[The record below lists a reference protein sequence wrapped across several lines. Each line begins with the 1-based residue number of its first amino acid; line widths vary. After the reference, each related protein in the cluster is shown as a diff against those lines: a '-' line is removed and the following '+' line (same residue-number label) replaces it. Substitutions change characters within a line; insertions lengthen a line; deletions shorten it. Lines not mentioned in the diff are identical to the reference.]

1 MKHLLFVALQFST
14 VAFGQTSY
22 ATFSADT
29 TRIHHERSRMT
40 VFEKIMESEWQING
54 QTLTYGSTPIRVETD
69 NQVDTIFFRQDKNAR
84 WDTLICSISRPTNY
98 TFYYNECCG
107 GFNTADETGTYL
119 VGSVQF
125 ENRNPKKGKHYLGTL
140 GEAGVI
146 IDKNSVHLKPT
157 CRSAMSP
164 NCYEVTLRE
173 IEPCSTTDSCNEEI
187 CLVEPNS
194 ENPNYGFGYATQ
206 STLFR
211 FLFLPLSNDPI
222 HVSYNTKSG
231 TVQIK

>member
-40 VFEKIMESEWQING
+40 VFEKIMESECQING

-119 VGSVQF
+119 VGAVKF
-125 ENRNPKKGKHYLGTL
+125 ENRNPKKGKHYWLKTFI
-140 GEAGVI
+140 AT
-146 IDKNSVHLKPT
+146 SVKRYHAPAFLK
-157 CRSAMSP
+157 ALVFLKQAED
-164 NCYEVTLRE
+164 EVLAPFAR
-173 IEPCSTTDSCNEEI
+173 CSQN
-187 CLVEPNS
+187 L
-194 ENPNYGFGYATQ
+194 
-206 STLFR
+206 L
-211 FLFLPLSNDPI
+211 L
-222 HVSYNTKSG
+222 
-231 TVQIK
+231 